1 MRKFALLLVLVIVLS
16 ALVSP
21 ALAQEEPTQTL
32 AEIVVASTTA
42 ETPEFTTLLAAVSA
56 ASPSILEALS
66 DPEARLTV
74 FAPTDA
80 AFAATFEALG
90 LSAEEVLADQALL
103 DAVLA
108 YHVVPSTWPAAVL
121 LASVADDATPVVG
134 TLLPEQA
141 LVLSAGMEEGSLMVN
156 EATVVAADVNATNGV
171 VHVIDSVL
179 VPDLEAVAA
188 MAEMEMEA
196 PTQSIAE
203 IVVAATEAETA
214 EFTILLAAVQAAD
227 PLVLEELSN
236 GGPYTVFAPTDAAF
250 AAALEALGVTAED
263 ILADQALLTG
273 ILAYHVVP
281 GTISAATVVGAAGET
296 GFSALTL
303 AGSTINVMVDGESVM
318 VNDAN
323 VVATD
328 IYATNGVIHVIDA
341 VLLPPM

>member
-1 MRKFALLLVLVIVLS
+1 MRKFAFLFMLVVALS

-21 ALAQEEPTQTL
+21 AFAQEEPTQTL
-32 AEIVVASTTA
+32 AELVVASTTA
-42 ETPEFTTLLAAVSA
+42 ETPEFTILLAAVSA
-56 ASPSILEALS
+56 ASPVFLESLS
-66 DPEARLTV
+66 DAEARLTV

-80 AFAATFEALG
+80 AFAAAFEALG

-108 YHVVPSTWPAAVL
+108 YHVVPSIWDGATLTAAT
-121 LASVADDATPVVG
+121 AEGATPLIG
-134 TLLPEQA
+134 TLLAEQA
-141 LVLSAGMEEGSLMVN
+141 LVLAAGMEGGLMVN
-156 EATVVAADVNATNGV
+156 EANVVAADVAAVNGV

-179 VPDLEAVAA
+179 VPDLEAVTA
-188 MAEMEMEA
+188 MGEMEMEA

-203 IVVAATEAETA
+203 IVVASTEAETP
-214 EFTILLAAVQAAD
+214 EFTTLLAAVLAAD

-273 ILAYHVVP
+273 VLAYHVVP
-281 GTISAATVVGAAGET
+281 GTLSAATVVGAAGET

-303 AGSTINVMVDGESVM
+303 AGTTVNVMVDGENVM
-318 VNDAN
+318 VNDAT
-323 VVATD
+323 VIGTD
-328 IYATNGVIHVIDA
+328 VYATNGVIHVIDA